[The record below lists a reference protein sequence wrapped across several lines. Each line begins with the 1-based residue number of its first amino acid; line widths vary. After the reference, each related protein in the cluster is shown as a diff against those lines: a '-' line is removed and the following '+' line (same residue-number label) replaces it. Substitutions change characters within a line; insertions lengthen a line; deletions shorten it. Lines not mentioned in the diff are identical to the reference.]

1 MLDTFMEMKGDIHQH
16 WRPEGL
22 LCEIS
27 VPCLAVAEN
36 ELNAERGSGQNTD

>member
-1 MLDTFMEMKGDIHQH
+1 MLDTFMEMKGNIQQH

-27 VPCLAVAEN
+27 VPCPAVAKN
-36 ELNAERGSGQNTD
+36 ELNVEQVG